1 MMIDACLA
9 GLRRYGGLFEEG
21 FVPGGETYPLN
32 SLTQIQDRH
41 ISWTGGHDV
50 RVRDR
55 DAMLRMLQ
63 DPTVQ
68 QHIDAM
74 VTHTFPMSRA
84 QEAFE
89 LGVSKRCGKVYL
101 LPQE

>member
-1 MMIDACLA
+1 
-9 GLRRYGGLFEEG
+9 
-21 FVPGGETYPLN
+21 
-32 SLTQIQDRH
+32 
-41 ISWTGGHDV
+41 
-50 RVRDR
+50 
-55 DAMLRMLQ
+55 MLL

-74 VTHTFPMSRA
+74 VTHTFPMSQA

>member
-1 MMIDACLA
+1 M
-9 GLRRYGGLFEEG
+9 
-21 FVPGGETYPLN
+21 PGGEIYPLN
-32 SLTQIQDRH
+32 SFTQIQDRH

-50 RVRDR
+50 RVRAR
-55 DAMLRMLQ
+55 AAMVRMLL

-74 VTHTFPMSRA
+74 VTHTFPRSQA

-89 LGVSKRCGKVYL
+89 LGVSKQCGKVYL